1 MIKRLK
7 KQWKLIAVILAVALV
22 SWNRLAPIK
31 KHVQQKEY
39 KVTKQTLKQ
48 SLTLSGKVDATD
60 KVNLHFQTSG
70 RLAWVGVKPGD
81 AVNAYQ
87 GVASLDPRDVQAGLQ
102 KRLNLYLKTRW
113 DFEQLHDDTKDTILN
128 DKLKRILEKA
138 QFDLNNSVID
148 VELQHLAVEYATL
161 VSPIAGVV
169 TRVESPVAGVN
180 VSPAEAEIEVVNPTS
195 IYLSVLADQTEIT
208 QLAQGARVDIVFDS
222 YPSEH
227 VEGTLKSIAFAP
239 KEGET
244 STVYEVNVA
253 LFVPNQRYKYRLG
266 MTADVT
272 VTLSEKPQVI
282 AIPISYLKI
291 DNDQRYVLKFVAG
304 RKERLNVTTG
314 QETEDFVEITN
325 GLTEGDTLINE

>member
-1 MIKRLK
+1 MIKR
-7 KQWKLIAVILAVALV
+7 
-22 SWNRLAPIK
+22 IK
-31 KHVQQKEY
+31 KYWKFLAILLLLSLLVWTRLGVTAKKSQVKEY
-39 KVTKQTLKQ
+39 KVTKQTFKQ

-81 AVNAYQ
+81 PVNAYQ

-180 VSPAEAEIEVVNPTS
+180 VSPQEAEIEVVNPTT
-195 IYLSVLADQTEIT
+195 IYLSVLADQTEVT
-208 QLAQGARVDIVFDS
+208 KLSHNMKADVVFDA

-227 VEGTLKSIAFAP
+227 IEGTIVSIAFSP
-239 KEGET
+239 KQGE
-244 STVYEVNVA
+244 SGTVYELKVTLVVTNNA
-253 LFVPNQRYKYRLG
+253 YRYRLG
-266 MTADVT
+266 MTADASFVT
-272 VTLSEKPQVI
+272 IEKPNTLVVPLALVKQE
-282 AIPISYLKI
+282 K
-291 DNDQRYVLKFVAG
+291 NQKYVLKLVNG
-304 RKERLNVTTG
+304 EQLKTNVTLG
-314 QETEDFVEITN
+314 EETDTLGEITG
-325 GLTEGDTLINE
+325 GLSDGDLIIAK

>member
-7 KQWKLIAVILAVALV
+7 KQWKLIAVILAVVLLTG
-22 SWNRLAPIK
+22 SRLGPAK
-31 KHVQQKEY
+31 KQVQQKEY
-39 KVTKQTLKQ
+39 KVSKQTFKQ

-180 VSPAEAEIEVVNPTS
+180 ITPTEAEIEVVNPLS
-195 IYLSVLADQTEIT
+195 IYLSVLPDQTEVT
-208 QLAQGARVDIVFDS
+208 KLAPGMSVDIIFDA
-222 YPSEH
+222 YPDEH
-227 VEGTLKSIAFAP
+227 VKGEIQTVSFAP
-239 KEGET
+239 KTGET
-244 STVYEVNVA
+244 GTVYEGRVRLAISNSSY
-253 LFVPNQRYKYRLG
+253 RYRLG
-266 MTADVT
+266 MTADASFVT
-272 VTLSEKPQVI
+272 SQKPDI
-282 AIPISYLKI
+282 LAIPLSFIKQE
-291 DNDQRYVLKFVAG
+291 NGKRYVLKLANGKTTKTFLTLGEETDTLA
-304 RKERLNVTTG
+304 EVTSG
-314 QETEDFVEITN
+314 VS
-325 GLTEGDTLINE
+325 EGDTLVSQ